1 MSHAEGPRERRM
13 RCASHSCTSS
23 STQPT
28 ARLLM
33 RMRAGKRR
41 AASSW
46 YTIERPRPVV
56 LQTSG
61 SLRPYVRQNTIEC
74 HIGDGDNDA
83 AHADYWR
90 VSDHGE
96 LFIVRG
102 YVEDTMAN
110 ERQRAYQPGAV
121 FDLTLPV
128 WRIGECLLF
137 MERLAS
143 ALGASD
149 STVTVRVEW
158 TGLRGR
164 KLASVS
170 GRRLLHDN
178 RVAQAERQV
187 SQTTVQVASISPS
200 LVEIVRELTLPLYA
214 LFDFFQPSVQLVS
227 EELGRMQ
234 RREF

>member
-1 MSHAEGPRERRM
+1 VVPSPANSGLRMPHGYYVVSARIEGNV
-13 RCASHSCTSS
+13 A
-23 STQPT
+23 
-28 ARLLM
+28 
-33 RMRAGKRR
+33 
-41 AASSW
+41 
-46 YTIERPRPVV
+46 V
-56 LQTSG
+56 LQDAMRQADQNRLTG
-61 SLRPYVRQNTIEC
+61 WPPWWWPTRDGIRPYVRQNTIEC
-74 HIGDGDNDA
+74 HIGDSDDDA
-83 AHADYWR
+83 AHADFWR

-110 ERQRAYQPGAV
+110 ERERAYQPGAV

-137 MERLAS
+137 MERLAN

-149 STVTVRVEW
+149 STATVRVEW

-164 KLASVS
+164 ELASVS